1 MRNHIHPWLFD
12 LRKRGLM
19 LGKKIVAALL
29 LSSVCNIP
37 FAYAQK
43 EPVPSAFETQIADT
57 KSSMMSD
64 PGYALKSARKAA
76 LIANAMPKAEAALA
90 VATSQWLEGEA
101 LTRLNKPKQAT
112 PVIASALET
121 VKRVAPNTKLNADL
135 LKSSAAIA
143 TQTGRVEQALP
154 MYYDAYRIYETLD
167 QKRSQAIILHNIG
180 SIYYEARDYPRV
192 LDYYEQAKSVY
203 QDDPALNLSSHNN
216 RGNALRDMGKFG
228 EAEMEYAEALTVA
241 KEMDSPLLQTRILT
255 NLAFAQYSQGD
266 LKKAEKTTLSGLNIA
281 QSGATDWEPFL
292 WGTRAKIALAANRLP
307 AAERYVRK
315 AFNGVDLQSSTMSY
329 RDYHSTAY
337 QVFST
342 LGKYKEAL
350 AHLDAFKRLD
360 DNGRDL
366 AASTNSA
373 LLAAQFDDANRELEI
388 SKLEAKQAQREL
400 ALAQSRTVLR
410 YTSLVLVVAFAVIGA
425 LFFAIVSV
433 RRRRKEISAANAKL
447 SHAARHDLL
456 TGLANRRYFRTL
468 LSESLVS
475 AHENGDRCAIMLI
488 DLDRFKTVND
498 TLGHNIGDRLLCHV
512 AEHLKQAAGEK
523 IHAVRLGGDEFAL
536 VIPNIESDQEIE
548 KLGQKVIEDLC
559 GTHSIDGTSVN
570 IGATIGI
577 AVGPHDSD
585 DAQTLTRCADL
596 ALYHGK
602 DSGRGQCVR
611 YKKFMQIE
619 ADERH
624 ILENDLRGAL
634 ENGDLSVAY
643 QSIVDAN
650 SEEII
655 SYEALLRW
663 NHPTRGEISPAIFIP
678 IAEEARLIGN
688 IGNWVLRTACAQAK
702 NWPDHVRLSV
712 NVSALQV
719 EGGGLA
725 NSIIGALAAS
735 GLGPERLELEVTE
748 SVFLDNHEKT
758 DATLENLR
766 SLGINLVL
774 DDFGTGYSSLGYL
787 RRASFSTIKID
798 RSFVKSATRGSTESL
813 AIIRAIVSMAEELGM
828 KTTAEGIENV
838 REMDVMR
845 DLGCTQLQGYLF
857 SRPTQ
862 SVSNQ
867 ADSANKP
874 SAVVPFSNTGLKRK
888 AG

>member
-1 MRNHIHPWLFD
+1 
-12 LRKRGLM
+12 M
-19 LGKKIVAALL
+19 LGKKIIAALL
-29 LSSVCNIP
+29 LSSACNVP
-37 FAYAQK
+37 FAYAQT
-43 EPVPSAFETQIADT
+43 EPAPSAFEAQIADT

-64 PGYALKSARKAA
+64 PGTALKSARKAA
-76 LIANAMPKAEAALA
+76 MIANAMPKTEAALA
-90 VATSQWLEGEA
+90 IATSQWLEGEA

-112 PVIASALET
+112 PVIASALKT

-143 TQTGRVEQALP
+143 KQTGRVEQALA
-154 MYYDAYRIYETLD
+154 MLYDAYRIYEKLD

-192 LDYYEQAKSVY
+192 LDYYDQAKSVY
-203 QDDPALNLSSHNN
+203 ADDPALNLSSHNN

-228 EAEMEYAEALTVA
+228 EAEMEYAEALNVA

-266 LKKAEKTTLSGLNIA
+266 LKKAEKTTLSGLSIA

-292 WGTRAKIALAANRLP
+292 WGTRAQIALAANRLP
-307 AAERYVRK
+307 AAERYVLK
-315 AFNGVDLQSSTMSY
+315 AFKGVDLQSSTMSY

-337 QVFST
+337 QVFSA
-342 LGKYKEAL
+342 LGRYKEAL
-350 AHLDAFKRLD
+350 QHLSAFKRLD
-360 DNGRDL
+360 DNGREL

-388 SKLEAKQAQREL
+388 SKLEAKQAQRDLML
-400 ALAQSRTVLR
+400 AKSRTILR

-425 LFFAIVSV
+425 LFFTIVSV
-433 RRRRKEISAANAKL
+433 RRRRKAISAANAKL

-456 TGLANRRYFRTL
+456 TGLANRRYFRDL
-468 LSESLVS
+468 LSDALVS
-475 AHENGDRCAIMLI
+475 ANENGDRCAVMLI

-498 TLGHNIGDRLLCHV
+498 TLGHNIGDNLLCHV
-512 AEHLKQAAGEK
+512 AEHLKQAAGDK
-523 IHAVRLGGDEFAL
+523 LHAVRLGGDEFAL
-536 VIPNIESDQEIE
+536 VIPNIESDHEIE

-570 IGATIGI
+570 IGATIGF
-577 AVGPHDSD
+577 AVGPLDGD
-585 DAQTLTRCADL
+585 DVQTLTRCADL

-611 YKKFMQIE
+611 YKQFMQVE

-634 ENGDLSVAY
+634 ENGDLSIAY

-655 SYEALLRW
+655 GYEALLRW

-678 IAEEARLIGN
+678 IAEEARLISN

-702 NWPDHVRLSV
+702 SWPDHVRLSV

-735 GLGPERLELEVTE
+735 GLSPERLELEVTE

-798 RSFVKSATRGSTESL
+798 RSFVKSATQGSTESL

-828 KTTAEGIENV
+828 KTTAEGIEKI

-862 SVSNQ
+862 SVSKPVV
-867 ADSANKP
+867 SANEAP
-874 SAVVPFSNTGLKRK
+874 AVIPFSNTALKRK

>member
-1 MRNHIHPWLFD
+1 MSNHIHPWLVC
-12 LRKRGLM
+12 LRERGLM
-19 LGKKIVAALL
+19 LGKKLIAALL
-29 LSSVCNIP
+29 MSSACNIP
-37 FAYAQK
+37 FAYAQSK
-43 EPVPSAFETQIADT
+43 PAPSAFEAQIADT

-64 PGYALKSARKAA
+64 PGTALKSARKAA
-76 LIANAMPKAEAALA
+76 AIANAMPETEAAIA
-90 VATSQWLEGEA
+90 IATSQWLEGEA

-112 PVIASALET
+112 PVIATALKT
-121 VKRVAPNTKLNADL
+121 VTSVAPNTKLNADL

-143 TQTGRVEQALP
+143 KQTGRVEQALA
-154 MYYDAYRIYETLD
+154 MLYDAYRIYEKLD
-167 QKRSQAIILHNIG
+167 QRRSQAIILHNIG

-192 LDYYEQAKSVY
+192 LDYYDQAKSVY
-203 QDDPALNLSSHNN
+203 ADDPALNLSSHNN

-228 EAEMEYAEALTVA
+228 EAEMEYAEALNVA
-241 KEMDSPLLQTRILT
+241 REMDSPLLQTRILT

-266 LKKAEKTTLSGLNIA
+266 LKKAEQTTLSGLNIA
-281 QSGATDWEPFL
+281 QAGATDWEPFL
-292 WGTRAKIALAANRLP
+292 WGTRAQIALAGKRLP
-307 AAERYVRK
+307 EADRFVRK
-315 AFNGVDLQSSTMSY
+315 AFNGVDLKSSTMSY

-337 QVFST
+337 QVFSAM
-342 LGKYKEAL
+342 GRYKEAL
-350 AHLDAFKRLD
+350 EHLSAFKRLD
-360 DNGRDL
+360 DNGREL

-388 SKLEAKQAQREL
+388 SKLEAKQAQRDL
-400 ALAQSRTVLR
+400 ALTKSRTILR
-410 YTSLVLVVAFAVIGA
+410 YTSLLLVVAFAVIGA

-433 RRRRKEISAANAKL
+433 RRRRKAISAANAKL
-447 SHAARHDLL
+447 SYAARHDLL

-468 LSESLVS
+468 LSDSLVS
-475 AHENGDRCAIMLI
+475 AHEKGGRCAIMLI

-498 TLGHNIGDRLLCHV
+498 TLGHNIGDKLLCHV
-512 AEHLKQAAGEK
+512 AEHLKQAAGETL
-523 IHAVRLGGDEFAL
+523 HAVRLGGDEFAL
-536 VIPNIESDQEIE
+536 VIPNIESDQEVE
-548 KLGQKVIEDLC
+548 RLGKKVIDDLC

-577 AVGPHDSD
+577 AVGPQDSD
-585 DAQTLTRCADL
+585 DVQTLTRYADL

-602 DSGRGQCVR
+602 ESGRGQCVR

-663 NHPTRGEISPAIFIP
+663 NHPTRGEISPAVFIP

-735 GLGPERLELEVTE
+735 GLSPERLELEVTE

-798 RSFVKSATRGSTESL
+798 RSFVKSATQGSTESL

-828 KTTAEGIENV
+828 NTTAEGIEKI

-862 SVSNQ
+862 SVLNRL
-867 ADSANKP
+867 DNANETP
-874 SAVVPFSNTGLKRK
+874 AVIPFSNAALNRK
-888 AG
+888 AS

>member
-1 MRNHIHPWLFD
+1 MVGQRI
-12 LRKRGLM
+12 
-19 LGKKIVAALL
+19 IAALL
-29 LSSVCNIP
+29 LST
-37 FAYAQK
+37 ALHM
-43 EPVPSAFETQIADT
+43 PVVSAKAETKTSAFETQIADT

-64 PGYALKSARKAA
+64 PGSALKSARKAA
-76 LIANAMPKAEAALA
+76 TIANAMPEKESALA
-90 VATSQWLEGEA
+90 IATSQWLEGEA
-101 LTRLNKPKQAT
+101 LTRLNKPKEAT
-112 PVIASALET
+112 PVIASALKT
-121 VKRVAPNTKLNADL
+121 VKRVAPNTKLNGDL

-143 TQTGRVEQALP
+143 IQTGRVEQALP
-154 MYYDAYRIYETLD
+154 MLYDAYRIYGKLD
-167 QKRSQAIILHNIG
+167 QKRSQAMILHNIG

-192 LDYYEQAKSVY
+192 LDYYDQAKSVY
-203 QDDPALNLSSHNN
+203 SDDPALNLSSHNN

-228 EAEMEYAEALTVA
+228 EAEIEYAQALDIA

-255 NLAFAQYSQGD
+255 NLAFAQYAQGD
-266 LKKAEKTTLSGLNIA
+266 LKRAEKTTLAGLNIA

-292 WGTRAKIALAANRLP
+292 WGTRAQIALAGNRL
-307 AAERYVRK
+307 AEAENFVGK
-315 AFNGVDLQSSTMSY
+315 AFKDVDLQSSTMSY

-337 QVFST
+337 QVFSA
-342 LGKYKEAL
+342 LGRYKDAL
-350 AHLDAFKRLD
+350 QHLGAFKRLD
-360 DNGRDL
+360 DNGREL

-400 ALAQSRTVLR
+400 ALSQSRTILR
-410 YTSLVLVVAFAVIGA
+410 YTSLLLVVALAVIGA
-425 LFFAIVSV
+425 LFFAVVSV
-433 RRRRKEISAANAKL
+433 RRRRKAISAANAKL

-468 LSESLVS
+468 LSDAMVD
-475 AHENGDRCAIMLI
+475 AHRDGHRCAIMLI

-498 TLGHNIGDRLLCHV
+498 TLGHNIGDQLLCHI
-512 AEHLKQAAGEK
+512 AEHLKRAAGNTMRP
-523 IHAVRLGGDEFAL
+523 VRLGGDEFAF
-536 VIPNIESDQEIE
+536 VIPHVESDAQIE
-548 KLGQKVIEDLC
+548 RLGKKIIDDLC

-570 IGATIGI
+570 IGATIGV
-577 AVGPHDSD
+577 AVGPQDSD
-585 DAQTLTRCADL
+585 DVQTLTRCADL
-596 ALYHGK
+596 ALYNGK
-602 DSGRGQCVR
+602 ETGRGQCVR
-611 YKKFMQIE
+611 YQKFMQIE

-650 SEEII
+650 SEEVI

-663 NHPTRGEISPAIFIP
+663 NHPTRGEISPNIFIP
-678 IAEEARLIGN
+678 IAEEARLIGG

-828 KTTAEGIENV
+828 KTTAEGIENI

-845 DLGCTQLQGYLF
+845 ELGCTQLQGYLF

-862 SVSNQ
+862 SVLRQ
-867 ADSANKP
+867 TGSANMNP
-874 SAVVPFSNTGLKRK
+874 APIPLLQSQLKRK

>member
-1 MRNHIHPWLFD
+1 MSGQKL
-12 LRKRGLM
+12 
-19 LGKKIVAALL
+19 AAVLL
-29 LSSVCNIP
+29 LGSACNMP
-37 FAYAQK
+37 LAHAQT
-43 EPVPSAFETQIADT
+43 EAVPSAFEAQIADT

-64 PGYALKSARKAA
+64 PGNALKSARKAA
-76 LIANAMPKAEAALA
+76 KIANSMPKQEAALA

-101 LTRLNKPKQAT
+101 LTRLNKPIEAR
-112 PVIASALET
+112 PVIASALKT
-121 VKRVAPNTKLNADL
+121 VKREAPNAKLHADL

-143 TQTGRVEQALP
+143 IQTGRVEQALP
-154 MYYDAYRIYETLD
+154 MLYNAYRIYGKLD

-192 LDYYEQAKSVY
+192 LDYYDQAKSVY
-203 QDDPALNLSSHNN
+203 ADDPALNLSSHNN

-228 EAEMEYAEALTVA
+228 EAEAEYAEALKVA

-266 LKKAEKTTLSGLNIA
+266 LEKAEKTTRSGLTIA
-281 QSGATDWEPFL
+281 HAGATDWEPFL
-292 WGTRAKIALAANRLP
+292 WGTRAQIALADKRYAD
-307 AAERYVRK
+307 AESYIEK
-315 AFNGVDLQSSTMSY
+315 AFAGVDLENSTMSY
-329 RDYHSTAY
+329 RDYHSTAH
-337 QVFST
+337 QVFSA
-342 LGKYKEAL
+342 LGQYKQAL
-350 AHLDAFKRLD
+350 AHLDAYKRLD

-388 SKLEAKQAQREL
+388 SKLEAKQAQRDL
-400 ALAQSRTVLR
+400 ALAKSRTILR
-410 YTSLVLVVAFAVIGA
+410 YTSLLLVLAFAVIGA

-433 RRRRKEISAANAKL
+433 RRRRKAISAANAQL

-468 LSESLVS
+468 LSDALVS
-475 AHENGDRCAIMLI
+475 ANKKGGRCAVMLI
-488 DLDRFKTVND
+488 DLDRFKAVND
-498 TLGHNIGDRLLCHV
+498 TLGHNIGDELLCHV
-512 AEHLKQAAGEK
+512 AEHLKQAAGDK
-523 IHAVRLGGDEFAL
+523 YHAVRLGGDEFAL
-536 VIPNIESDQEIE
+536 VIPHIENDGDIEI
-548 KLGQKVIEDLC
+548 LGKKVIDDLC
-559 GTHSIDGTSVN
+559 GTHSINGTSVN
-570 IGATIGI
+570 IGATIGV
-577 AVGPHDSD
+577 AVGPQDSD
-585 DAQTLTRCADL
+585 NVQTLTRCADL

-611 YKKFMQIE
+611 YREFMQIE

-624 ILENDLRGAL
+624 ILENDLRNAL

-643 QSIVDAN
+643 QSIVDAR

-655 SYEALLRW
+655 GYESLLRW
-663 NHPTRGEISPAIFIP
+663 NHPTRGEISPAVFIP

-702 NWPDHVRLSV
+702 TWPDHVRLSV

-725 NSIIGALAAS
+725 NSIISALAAS
-735 GLGPERLELEVTE
+735 GLDPQRLELEVTE

-828 KTTAEGIENV
+828 KTTAEGIENI

-857 SRPTQ
+857 SRPSK
-862 SVSNQ
+862 SVSSQ
-867 ADSANKP
+867 S
-874 SAVVPFSNTGLKRK
+874 SGTAVDTKIIPFSSSDLKRK
-888 AG
+888 AS

>member
-1 MRNHIHPWLFD
+1 MSGQKL
-12 LRKRGLM
+12 
-19 LGKKIVAALL
+19 AAVLL
-29 LSSVCNIP
+29 VGCACNMP
-37 FAYAQK
+37 SAYAQT
-43 EPVPSAFETQIADT
+43 EAVPSAFESQIAET

-64 PGYALKSARKAA
+64 PGNALKSARKAA
-76 LIANAMPKAEAALA
+76 IIANAMPKKEAAIA
-90 VATSQWLEGEA
+90 IATSQWLEGEA
-101 LTRLNKPKQAT
+101 LTRLNRPVEAG
-112 PVIASALET
+112 PVIDSALKT
-121 VKRVAPNTKLNADL
+121 VKREAPNAKLHADL

-143 TQTGRVEQALP
+143 IQTGRVEQALP
-154 MYYDAYRIYETLD
+154 MLYNAYRIYGKLD

-192 LDYYEQAKSVY
+192 LDYYDQAKSVY
-203 QDDPALNLSSHNN
+203 ADDPALNLSSHNN

-228 EAEMEYAEALTVA
+228 EAEAEYAEALKVA
-241 KEMDSPLLQTRILT
+241 REMDSPLLQTRILT

-266 LKKAEKTTLSGLNIA
+266 LEKAEKTTRSGLAIA
-281 QSGATDWEPFL
+281 HAGATDWEPFL
-292 WGTRAKIALAANRLP
+292 WGTRAQIALADKRL
-307 AAERYVRK
+307 ADAERYIGQ
-315 AFNGVDLQSSTMSY
+315 AFAGVDLKSSTMSY
-329 RDYHSTAY
+329 RDYHSTAH
-337 QVFST
+337 QVFNA
-342 LGKYKEAL
+342 LGHYKQAL

-388 SKLEAKQAQREL
+388 SKLEAKQAQRDL
-400 ALAQSRTVLR
+400 ALAKSRTILR
-410 YTSLVLVVAFAVIGA
+410 YTSLLLVLAFAVIGA

-433 RRRRKEISAANAKL
+433 RRRRKAISAANAQL

-468 LSESLVS
+468 LSDALVS
-475 AHENGDRCAIMLI
+475 ANKKGGRCAVMLI
-488 DLDRFKTVND
+488 DLDRFKAVND
-498 TLGHNIGDRLLCHV
+498 TLGHNIGDELLCHV
-512 AEHLKQAAGEK
+512 AEHLKQAAADK
-523 IHAVRLGGDEFAL
+523 YHAVRLGGDEFAL
-536 VIPNIESDQEIE
+536 VIPHIENDGDIEI
-548 KLGQKVIEDLC
+548 LGKKVIEDLC
-559 GTHSIDGTSVN
+559 GTHSINGTSVN
-570 IGATIGI
+570 IGATIGV
-577 AVGPHDSD
+577 AVGPQDSD
-585 DAQTLTRCADL
+585 NVQTLTRCADL

-611 YKKFMQIE
+611 YREFMQIE

-624 ILENDLRGAL
+624 ILENDLRNAL

-643 QSIVDAN
+643 QSIVDAR

-655 SYEALLRW
+655 GYESLLRW
-663 NHPTRGEISPAIFIP
+663 NHPTRGEISPAVFIP

-702 NWPDHVRLSV
+702 TWPDHVRLSV

-725 NSIIGALAAS
+725 NSIISALAAS
-735 GLGPERLELEVTE
+735 GLDPHRLELEVTE

-813 AIIRAIVSMAEELGM
+813 AIIRAIVSMAKELGM
-828 KTTAEGIENV
+828 KTTAEGIENI

-857 SRPTQ
+857 SRPSK
-862 SVSNQ
+862 SVSSQ
-867 ADSANKP
+867 S
-874 SAVVPFSNTGLKRK
+874 SGTAVDTKIIPFSNSDLKRK
-888 AG
+888 AS